1 MEIAVEGFKLQVA
14 SSIIINGIDLKI
26 PNGSIIA
33 LLGPNGAGKTTFC
46 KGLLGILK
54 PISGRILANGYDI
67 TTLPTYKRVEMGFTY
82 VPERAGILERLNIEE
97 NLKVGAVRKKARDK
111 LYENLELVYNIFPWL
126 KVRRKEK
133 ASVLSGGQRQ
143 MLSLMRALMNEPEFL
158 ILDEPSQG
166 VYFANIKIIY
176 ETISSIFIQEK
187 KISVIITEQLPTYL
201 RDIADKVHLLSA
213 GRIIT
218 TISREQLEDHESI
231 WKLLVSGG

>member
-166 VYFANIKIIY
+166 VSFANIKIIY

-218 TISREQLEDHESI
+218 NISREQLEDHESI

>member
-14 SSIIINGIDLKI
+14 SSIIVNGIDLKI

-166 VYFANIKIIY
+166 VSFANIKIIY

>member
-67 TTLPTYKRVEMGFTY
+67 TTLPTYKRVEMGFTC

-166 VYFANIKIIY
+166 VSFANIKIIY

>member
-166 VYFANIKIIY
+166 VSFANIKIIY